1 MEQKVWSARWPL
13 RVGFASIFLLVGG
26 IGAWSIGTQI
36 AGAIVAS
43 GTVEV
48 ESERQVIQHPD
59 GGVVGEIFARDGD
72 VVSAGDILVRLD
84 GTFLTSELIIIE
96 RQLAESYARR
106 ARLVAERDG
115 ADTPDFGDPPEFAL
129 IGPDEIRDQVDGQR
143 NLFEARRASL
153 AQELKQLAEQTVQIE
168 RGVDGIKAQ
177 LVASDRQLAIVQ
189 DELESLEKLLSDGL
203 IEISRVLA
211 LRREEAG
218 FAGEVGRLTA
228 AVAEAEA
235 RISALE
241 IERLR
246 VADARREEAIA
257 ELRDTR
263 FSEIE
268 LVERKLSL
276 QERLARLDVRAPVD
290 GVVFGS
296 SVVAVKSVVRAA
308 DPMLYL
314 VPGDQ
319 PMQVSARINPIDI
332 EQVFPGQDVN
342 LVFSTFN
349 SRTTPEVPGI
359 VQRVAADAAADETTG
374 ETYYEAIIL
383 PDADVL
389 GGLEHVT
396 LMPGMPVETFLK
408 TADRTPLAYLTQ
420 PLTVYFKRAFREE

>member
-246 VADARREEAIA
+246 VADARREEA
-257 ELRDTR
+257 
-263 FSEIE
+263 
-268 LVERKLSL
+268 
-276 QERLARLDVRAPVD
+276 
-290 GVVFGS
+290 
-296 SVVAVKSVVRAA
+296 
-308 DPMLYL
+308 
-314 VPGDQ
+314 
-319 PMQVSARINPIDI
+319 
-332 EQVFPGQDVN
+332 
-342 LVFSTFN
+342 
-349 SRTTPEVPGI
+349 
-359 VQRVAADAAADETTG
+359 
-374 ETYYEAIIL
+374 
-383 PDADVL
+383 
-389 GGLEHVT
+389 
-396 LMPGMPVETFLK
+396 
-408 TADRTPLAYLTQ
+408 
-420 PLTVYFKRAFREE
+420 